1 MEKKALGRGLSA
13 LITPREIDQANTT
26 PVQTESVQ
34 GSKDLVVHIKT
45 SQIKTNKYQPRLDFN
60 EAKMSEMVNSIKE
73 KGVIQPILVRKYQ
86 GGYELIA
93 GERRLR
99 AVKTVGLETIPAIVR
114 EVGDVDMLELALVE
128 NIQREDLNSMEEAY
142 SYHKFMT
149 DFGFT
154 QEKIAKVIGKE
165 RSTIANIM
173 RLINLPLRI
182 QDFISTGAITAGHA
196 KALLALQIES
206 SQNKLCDL
214 IIEKGLSVRETENLI
229 NNTRTV
235 AISKPSEKKDP
246 LVVDLETRLQQ
257 VLGTKVKIKYGK
269 KRGKIQI
276 EYFSSNDLNRI
287 LDLILAKKT

>member
-13 LITPREIDQANTT
+13 LITPKEIDQANAAPTNNIEVGQ
-26 PVQTESVQ
+26 PGKDSVIQ
-34 GSKDLVVHIKT
+34 IKS

-60 EAKMSEMVNSIKE
+60 ESKMADMVNSIKE

-99 AVKTVGLETIPAIVR
+99 AAKTIGLETIPAIVR

-128 NIQREDLNSMEEAY
+128 NIQREDLNPMEEAY

-173 RLINLPLRI
+173 RLMNLPLKI
-182 QDFISTGAITAGHA
+182 QDFISKGAITAGHA
-196 KALLALQIES
+196 KALLSLQIES
-206 SQNKLCDL
+206 SQLKICDL
-214 IIEKGLSVRETENLI
+214 IIEKGLSVRETENI
-229 NNTRTV
+229 ISAKTATV
-235 AISKPSEKKDP
+235 NKPAEKKDP
-246 LVVDLETRLQQ
+246 LVADLETRLQQ
-257 VLGTKVKIKYGK
+257 ILGTKVKIKHGK

-276 EYFSSNDLNRI
+276 EYYSSNDLNRI

>member
-13 LITPREIDQANTT
+13 LITPKEIEQANAA
-26 PVQTESVQ
+26 PSNNEAGQS
-34 GSKDLVVHIKT
+34 SKDTVIQIKT
-45 SQIKTNKYQPRLDFN
+45 SQIKTNKYQPRLEFN
-60 EAKMSEMVNSIKE
+60 EQKMAEMVNSIKE
-73 KGVIQPILVRKYQ
+73 KGIIQPILVRKHQ
-86 GGYELIA
+86 DGYELIA

-128 NIQREDLNSMEEAY
+128 NIQREDLNAMEEAY

-173 RLINLPLRI
+173 RLMNLPLKI
-182 QDFISTGAITAGHA
+182 QDFISKGAITAGHA
-196 KALLALQIES
+196 KALLSLQIES
-206 SQNKLCDL
+206 SQLKICDL

-229 NNTRTV
+229 SAKTQAVNRP
-235 AISKPSEKKDP
+235 AEKKDP

-257 VLGTKVKIKYGK
+257 ILGTRVKIKHGK

-276 EYFSSNDLNRI
+276 EYYSSNDLNRI